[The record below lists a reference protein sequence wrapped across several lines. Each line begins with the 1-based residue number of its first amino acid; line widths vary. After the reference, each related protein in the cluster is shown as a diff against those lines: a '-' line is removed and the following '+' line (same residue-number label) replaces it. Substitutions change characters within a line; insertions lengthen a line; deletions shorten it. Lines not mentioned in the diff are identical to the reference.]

1 MLDGLK
7 NKLRKFL
14 GLEAKPDAEDDEAKA
29 SLKQEIKSKV
39 EAESK
44 PAEEAKK
51 AADAAA
57 EEEA

>member
-29 SLKQEIKSKV
+29 KLKQEIKNLQHRRL
-39 EAESK
+39 
-44 PAEEAKK
+44 KK
-51 AADAAA
+51 WLTNQK
-57 EEEA
+57 